1 MRLVYKYLLYITF
14 ILIVIVLI
22 RVKLDASNKQPGATD
37 LYVYNW
43 GEYIDPDL
51 IEQFEAEYGYNV
63 IYETFDSNEAMLTKV
78 ASNSSP
84 YDVVFPSEYMVE
96 KMAQEDL
103 LMPLD
108 LSKIDNLKYIDN
120 RFLDLEFDP
129 GNTYSVPYFWGT
141 VGVVYDTTKTDLTF
155 DSWDD
160 LWDKSLE
167 NQVMLTDGA
176 REILGL
182 SLNSLGYSLNSTND
196 LELALAQEKLF
207 NLQPNVRAIIG
218 DEMLQLMPQG
228 EATAAITWS
237 GSAAVM
243 IDENENL
250 TYSIPKEGSNIFLDN
265 IVIPKTSQNTQGAY
279 DFINF
284 LLDPEVNAQNT
295 EWVGYS
301 TPNEAA
307 LELIDQ
313 DVASDE
319 RFYPPKEVTDNLEF
333 YHFIGDE
340 YTQIYNDLF
349 LEFKM
354 Y

>member
-1 MRLVYKYLLYITF
+1 MKVIYNYLISIILILLLLLFIKYEMQSSNKVEGASDLYI
-14 ILIVIVLI
+14 
-22 RVKLDASNKQPGATD
+22 
-37 LYVYNW
+37 YNW

-51 IEQFEAEYGYNV
+51 IDQFEEEYGYNV

-78 ASNSSP
+78 SSASSP

-96 KMAQEDL
+96 KMAKDNL
-103 LMPLD
+103 LLELD
-108 LSKIDNLKYIDN
+108 LDKIPNYKYLDE
-120 RFLDLEFDP
+120 RFLDQSFDE
-129 GNTYSVPYFWGT
+129 NNKYSLPYFWGT
-141 VGVVYDTTKTDLTF
+141 VGVVYDTTKTNLTF

-160 LWDKSLE
+160 LWDPSLI

-228 EATAAITWS
+228 EATAAVTWA
-237 GSAAVM
+237 GSAAIM

-265 IVIPKTSQNTQGAY
+265 IVIPKTSNNTQGAY

-284 LLDPEVNAQNT
+284 LLEPSVNAQNT

-301 TPNEAA
+301 TPNSEA
-307 LELIDQ
+307 LKLLDEEIS
-313 DVASDE
+313 SDE

-340 YTQIYNDLF
+340 YTQVYNDLF